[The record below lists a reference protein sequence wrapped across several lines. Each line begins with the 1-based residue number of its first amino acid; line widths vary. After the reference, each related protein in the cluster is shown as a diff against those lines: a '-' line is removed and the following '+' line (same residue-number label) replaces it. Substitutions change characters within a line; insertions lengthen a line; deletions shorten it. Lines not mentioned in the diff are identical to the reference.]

1 MGQSDAYLNLF
12 LLQPIPSPEI
22 LPGQFEAVADFNNL
36 LAQGYMT
43 VHTPQG
49 GQGYLFPAARSFRGG
64 FNFIF

>member
-1 MGQSDAYLNLF
+1 MSQSDPYLNLF
-12 LLQPIPSPEI
+12 LLQPLPSPGI

-36 LAQGYMT
+36 LAQGYVT
-43 VHTPQG
+43 VHTPGG